1 MTRRSIARIAAILII
16 VLPIPVAAGQVRPE
30 IETGDLAALQREA
43 FRGAAVQ
50 AMRVRRMADIG
61 RLCGL
66 LSAQDDAAIRASAD
80 AMQEDERSLLAPGD
94 AAMAEAYLN
103 GLRDGA
109 FRAADLRDVTDA
121 ASCRRF
127 AEPGGPL
134 DRILTWNGKPP
145 RTVNGVLMSPRTT
158 P

>member
-1 MTRRSIARIAAILII
+1 MTRLSGGWCWAILA
-16 VLPIPVAAGQVRPE
+16 VVSSAPVAAGQDRST
-30 IETGDLAALQREA
+30 IGSGDLAALQRDA

-50 AMRVRRMADIG
+50 AMRVRRMASIG

-80 AMQEDERSLLAPGD
+80 AMLADERSLLAPGD
-94 AAMAEAYLN
+94 AAMAETYLD

-127 AEPGGPL
+127 AEPGGAL